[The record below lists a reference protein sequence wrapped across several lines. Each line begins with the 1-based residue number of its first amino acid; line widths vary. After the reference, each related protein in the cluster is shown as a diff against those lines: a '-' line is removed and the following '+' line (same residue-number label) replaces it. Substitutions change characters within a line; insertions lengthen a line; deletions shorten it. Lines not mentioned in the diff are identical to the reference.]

1 MQECKLKI
9 RTFLAQHIRN
19 ADLKDDTDIFA
30 GGYVNSLFAMQ
41 LIVFLENDFSI
52 IIENDDLKLDNFRT
66 VNALADLIERKKTSR
81 SAAGIPAANAS

>member
-1 MQECKLKI
+1 MQEYKVKI
-9 RTFLAQHIRN
+9 RTFLAQHIRT

-52 IIENDDLKLDNFRT
+52 TIENDDLKLDNFRT
-66 VNALADLIERKKTSR
+66 VNALADLIERKKTFR
-81 SAAGIPAANAS
+81 STAGIPAANA